1 MVLEKVIEI
10 CGSAQR
16 RPAIINEDSNL
27 VDDLDADSLAVI
39 DLIMCIEDE
48 FKIEVPDSEVEN
60 LKTVGAIVQFIED
73 HQ

>member
-1 MVLEKVIEI
+1 
-10 CGSAQR
+10 
-16 RPAIINEDSNL
+16 
-27 VDDLDADSLAVI
+27 
-39 DLIMCIEDE
+39 MCIEDE

>member
-1 MVLEKVIEI
+1 MLEKVIEI
-10 CGSAQR
+10 IKEQLNLEGVE
-16 RPAIINEDSNL
+16 ITEDSSFK
-27 VDDLDADSLAVI
+27 DDLGADSLAVI